1 MKIKQNILREAVNK
15 AVREIVS
22 EQKNERTLDMIIE
35 SVVSNQLMMLN
46 EDNKSTK
53 TDSKKR
59 KKRAVIQWLQQPEID
74 KAEIRRQLE
83 GEPENQAEEDA
94 KRSYFM
100 KKVNQSY
107 GKDFTDE
114 EVNRLYSLKTSL
126 GQ

>member
-1 MKIKQNILREAVNK
+1 MKIKQNILQEVIDK
-15 AVREIVS
+15 SVREIVS
-22 EQKNERTLDMIIE
+22 EQKKERKLDVIIE
-35 SVVSNQLMMLN
+35 NVINKQLKMLKEEGNSSNSDTQ
-46 EDNKSTK
+46 
-53 TDSKKR
+53 KR
-59 KKRAVIQWLQQPEID
+59 KKHAVIQWLKQPEID

-83 GEPENQAEEDA
+83 GEPENQNEEDS

-114 EVNRLYSLKTSL
+114 EVNSLYSLKTSL

>member
-1 MKIKQNILREAVNK
+1 MRTRQNILQEAIDK
-15 AVREIVS
+15 AVKKIVS
-22 EQKNERTLDMIIE
+22 EQKKDRNLDVIIE
-35 SVVSNQLMMLN
+35 NVVKKQLKMLKEN
-46 EDNKSTK
+46 ETSKS
-53 TDSKKR
+53 DDQKR
-59 KKRAVIQWLQQPEID
+59 KKHAVIQWLKQPEID

-83 GEPENQAEEDA
+83 GEPENQAEEDT

-114 EVNRLYSLKTSL
+114 EINSLYSLKKSI

>member
-1 MKIKQNILREAVNK
+1 MKINQNILQEAVNK
-15 AVREIVS
+15 AIKEVIS
-22 EQKNERTLDMIIE
+22 ERTDNRTIDIIIE
-35 SVVSNQLMMLN
+35 NVVRKQLSMLKEDGESSN
-46 EDNKSTK
+46 S
-53 TDSKKR
+53 DSQKR
-59 KKRAVIQWLQQPEID
+59 KKHAVIQWLQQPEID

-83 GEPENQAEEDA
+83 GEPENQAEEDS

-114 EVNRLYSLKTSL
+114 EVNSLYSLKTSL

>member
-1 MKIKQNILREAVNK
+1 MKMKQNILQETVNK
-15 AVREIVS
+15 VVKEIVS
-22 EQKNERTLDMIIE
+22 EQKNDKNIDIIIE
-35 SVVSNQLMMLN
+35 SIIKKQLKMLK
-46 EDNKSTK
+46 EDDNKKS
-53 TDSKKR
+53 DSQKR
-59 KKRAVIQWLQQPEID
+59 KKHAVIQWLKQPEID

-83 GEPENQAEEDA
+83 GEPENQNEEYS

-114 EVNRLYSLKTSL
+114 EVNSLYSLKTSL

>member
-1 MKIKQNILREAVNK
+1 MKIMQNILQEAVDK
-15 AVREIVS
+15 VVREIVS
-22 EQKNERTLDMIIE
+22 EQKKERNLDVIIE
-35 SVVSNQLMMLN
+35 NVIKKQIKMLKEDENSSN
-46 EDNKSTK
+46 S
-53 TDSKKR
+53 DSQKR
-59 KKRAVIQWLQQPEID
+59 KKHAVIQWLKQPEID

-83 GEPENQAEEDA
+83 GEPENQNEEDS

-114 EVNRLYSLKTSL
+114 EVNSLYSLKTSL

>member
-1 MKIKQNILREAVNK
+1 MRTRQNILQEAIDK
-15 AVREIVS
+15 AVKKIVS
-22 EQKNERTLDMIIE
+22 EQKKDRNLDVIIE
-35 SVVSNQLMMLN
+35 NVVKKQLKMLKEN
-46 EDNKSTK
+46 ETSKS
-53 TDSKKR
+53 DDQKR
-59 KKRAVIQWLQQPEID
+59 KKHAVIQWLKQPEID

-83 GEPENQAEEDA
+83 GEPENQAEEDT

-114 EVNRLYSLKTSL
+114 EINSLYSLKTSI

>member
-1 MKIKQNILREAVNK
+1 MLKED
-15 AVREIVS
+15 EDS
-22 EQKNERTLDMIIE
+22 
-35 SVVSNQLMMLN
+35 SN
-46 EDNKSTK
+46 S
-53 TDSKKR
+53 DSQKR
-59 KKRAVIQWLQQPEID
+59 KKHAVIQWLKQPEID

-83 GEPENQAEEDA
+83 GEPENQNEEDS

-114 EVNRLYSLKTSL
+114 EVNSLYSLKTSL

>member
-1 MKIKQNILREAVNK
+1 MKTRQNILQEAIDK
-15 AVREIVS
+15 AVKKIVS
-22 EQKNERTLDMIIE
+22 EQKKDRNLDVIIE
-35 SVVSNQLMMLN
+35 NVVKKQLKMLKEN
-46 EDNKSTK
+46 ETSKS
-53 TDSKKR
+53 DEQKR
-59 KKRAVIQWLQQPEID
+59 KKHAVIQWLKQPEID

-114 EVNRLYSLKTSL
+114 EINSLYSLKTSI